1 MGKIANLLFPAD
13 YLDKKQPDG
22 AMRTEHEAA
31 VAEGR
36 LDVSLF
42 DLELFDERG
51 TVFLVR
57 PFLDSEL
64 PLIYRGW
71 MMKLG
76 EYESFHRSLVRLGLR
91 PITSPEAYAESHM
104 FPLLTRGTRRR
115 ARPHQACLRFPAL
128 RLTRVR

>member
-1 MGKIANLLFPAD
+1 MIVGKIANLLFPAD
-13 YLDKKQPDG
+13 YFDKKQPDG
-22 AMRTEHEAA
+22 EMRT
-31 VAEGR
+31 
-36 LDVSLF
+36 VS
-42 DLELFDERG
+42 
-51 TVFLVR
+51 LVR

-115 ARPHQACLRFPAL
+115 ARPHQASLRFPAL